1 MIQEKKKKYIKNE
14 EKKIERNNIVCVG
27 KLCIGERI
35 GNLKLVDMN
44 KKSKK

>member
-1 MIQEKKKKYIKNE
+1 M
-14 EKKIERNNIVCVG
+14 VCVG

-44 KKSKK
+44 KKSKKKKENKGIKEE